1 VAAASGSSPPI
12 DGTAAPAIGF
22 ETVLLIAG
30 AALALL
36 VEFAYVAERA
46 GPGRFNTVFKTYAQ
60 VWVLFGVAAGAVA
73 ARLAGSRPGSVLASG
88 RARWAG
94 RALVAVLVVSTSLY
108 GALALADHF
117 GSEGRYTPAEPTLDA
132 TAFVAET
139 HPGEAAAIAW
149 LGERTGQ
156 PNTVSV
162 PGCAPHD
169 AEGCPED
176 GSLRP
181 YSWVNAP
188 SSLTGVPAV
197 AGWSHEIGYR
207 GEEAYDKRANDV
219 RTIYEGSP
227 EERAALLAAYDVR
240 YVYVGPNERAAYDV
254 RAFGALDGVSVAH
267 RSGDVTIYGVDS
279 DDLAAS
285 AG

>member
-1 VAAASGSSPPI
+1 
-12 DGTAAPAIGF
+12 
-22 ETVLLIAG
+22 
-30 AALALL
+30 
-36 VEFAYVAERA
+36 
-46 GPGRFNTVFKTYAQ
+46 
-60 VWVLFGVAAGAVA
+60 
-73 ARLAGSRPGSVLASG
+73 VLASG

-139 HPGEAAAIAW
+139 HPEEAAAIAW
-149 LGERTGQ
+149 LDRRSGQ
-156 PNTVSV
+156 PNVASL
-162 PGCAPHD
+162 PGCYCHEQD
-169 AEGCPED
+169 D
-176 GSLRP
+176 LSP
-181 YSWVNAP
+181 YDWTNAP
-188 SSLTGVPAV
+188 ASLTGVPTL
-197 AGWSHEIGYR
+197 AGWDHEIGYR
-207 GEEAYDKRANDV
+207 GQEAYDERANDV